1 MSSVSEI
8 RTQVATPADVERQ
21 LVKLSKE
28 IDEAHFDLVEVE
40 TNYNLAKAEYEIKMA
55 RSRMLY
61 STKSSPTG
69 KNYTI
74 TERDDMALLEN
85 EEIHIK
91 MATTEAMVKAAR
103 GNMARIKTKVDIARS
118 VGSSVRASLEI

>member
-1 MSSVSEI
+1 
-8 RTQVATPADVERQ
+8 
-21 LVKLSKE
+21 
-28 IDEAHFDLVEVE
+28 
-40 TNYNLAKAEYEIKMA
+40 
-55 RSRMLY
+55 
-61 STKSSPTG
+61 
-69 KNYTI
+69 
-74 TERDDMALLEN
+74 MALLEN